1 MAALVTASALVRDV
15 AFVASVLL
23 AVVAAV
29 SVFTSFAIAT
39 FVTALLSHRRLLV
52 IDSYRCTILRRA
64 AKV

>member
-1 MAALVTASALVRDV
+1 M

-39 FVTALLSHRRLLV
+39 FVTALLSHRCLLIV
-52 IDSYRCTILRRA
+52 D
-64 AKV
+64 

>member
-1 MAALVTASALVRDV
+1 VAALVAAAALVRDV

-29 SVFTSFAIAT
+29 PVFTSFAIAS
-39 FVTALLSHRRLLV
+39 FVTALLSHRCLLV
-52 IDSYRCTILRRA
+52 IDSYGSTILRTV